1 VKFEK
6 LKDNHVDNSNLYRKQ
21 SVRRADVASKKID
34 ELIQEV
40 ESLSEQN
47 KKLKEEL
54 TMREEL
60 MQNLFSY
67 IETNSTPKA

>member
-1 VKFEK
+1 MKFEK
-6 LKDNHVDNSNLYRKQ
+6 LKENHVDNSNLYRKQ
-21 SVRRADVASKKID
+21 SVRRNDVASKKID

-47 KKLKEEL
+47 RKLKEEL

>member
-6 LKDNHVDNSNLYRKQ
+6 IKDNHVDNSNLYRKQ
-21 SVRRADVASKKID
+21 SVRRDDVASKKID

-47 KKLKEEL
+47 RKLKEEL

>member
-1 VKFEK
+1 MKFEK
-6 LKDNHVDNSNLYRKQ
+6 LKEYHVDNPNQYRKQ
-21 SVRRADVASKKID
+21 SIRKDDVTSKKIE

-67 IETNSTPKA
+67 IETNSAPKA

>member
-1 VKFEK
+1 M
-6 LKDNHVDNSNLYRKQ
+6 DNSNLYRKQ
-21 SVRRADVASKKID
+21 PIRNDNVTSKQIE

-47 KKLKEEL
+47 RKLKEEL

>member
-21 SVRRADVASKKID
+21 SVRRDDVASKKID

-47 KKLKEEL
+47 RKLKEEL

>member
-1 VKFEK
+1 
-6 LKDNHVDNSNLYRKQ
+6 VDNSNLYRKQ
-21 SVRRADVASKKID
+21 PIRNDNVASKQIE

-47 KKLKEEL
+47 RKLKEEL

>member
-1 VKFEK
+1 MKFEK

-21 SVRRADVASKKID
+21 SVRRDDVASKKID

-47 KKLKEEL
+47 RKLKEEL

>member
-1 VKFEK
+1 MKFEK
-6 LKDNHVDNSNLYRKQ
+6 LKEYHVDNPNQYRKQ
-21 SVRRADVASKKID
+21 SIRNDDVTSKKIE

-67 IETNSTPKA
+67 IETNSAPKA

>member
-1 VKFEK
+1 MKFEK
-6 LKDNHVDNSNLYRKQ
+6 LKEYHVDNSNQYRKQ
-21 SVRRADVASKKID
+21 SIRREVVTSKQIE

-67 IETNSTPKA
+67 IETNTSTKA

>member
-1 VKFEK
+1 M
-6 LKDNHVDNSNLYRKQ
+6 DNSNLYRKQ
-21 SVRRADVASKKID
+21 PIRNDNVASKQIE

-47 KKLKEEL
+47 RKLKEEL

>member
-1 VKFEK
+1 
-6 LKDNHVDNSNLYRKQ
+6 LDNSNLYRKQ
-21 SVRRADVASKKID
+21 PIRNDNVASKQIE

-40 ESLSEQN
+40 EALSEQN
-47 KKLKEEL
+47 RKLKEEL

>member
-1 VKFEK
+1 
-6 LKDNHVDNSNLYRKQ
+6 VDNSNLYRKQ
-21 SVRRADVASKKID
+21 PIRNDNIASKQIE

-47 KKLKEEL
+47 RKLKEEL

>member
-1 VKFEK
+1 MKFEK
-6 LKDNHVDNSNLYRKQ
+6 LKENHVDNSNLYRKQ
-21 SVRRADVASKKID
+21 SIRRDDVASKKID

-47 KKLKEEL
+47 RKLKEEL

>member
-1 VKFEK
+1 M
-6 LKDNHVDNSNLYRKQ
+6 DNSNLYRKQ
-21 SVRRADVASKKID
+21 PIRNDNVASKQIE

-47 KKLKEEL
+47 RKLKEEL

-67 IETNSTPKA
+67 IETNSTPKV

>member
-6 LKDNHVDNSNLYRKQ
+6 LKEYHVDNPNQYRKQ
-21 SVRRADVASKKID
+21 SIRKDDVTSKKIE

-67 IETNSTPKA
+67 IETNSAPKA